1 MQVFSDALGLF
12 SRAEPLAYH
21 MLYLES
27 GFSIPVAP
35 GQIDELKV
43 EMRTLEVFQTYLE
56 SKAAYETL
64 SQSRHL
70 IAASTKSLVRVIQ
83 KCASPVCSRRQS
95 WRGYCR
101 GRTARATVTPR
112 SITDHRRLCKTLLER
127 NVRHGHLVAIRVK
140 LHEGMF

>member
-1 MQVFSDALGLF
+1 MSDDAAKSEMTTLRNLGAKIGIAGLTTPDF
-12 SRAEPLAYH
+12 DLVYANA
-21 MLYLES
+21 
-27 GFSIPVAP
+27 
-35 GQIDELKV
+35 
-43 EMRTLEVFQTYLE
+43 
-56 SKAAYETL
+56 
-64 SQSRHL
+64 RHL